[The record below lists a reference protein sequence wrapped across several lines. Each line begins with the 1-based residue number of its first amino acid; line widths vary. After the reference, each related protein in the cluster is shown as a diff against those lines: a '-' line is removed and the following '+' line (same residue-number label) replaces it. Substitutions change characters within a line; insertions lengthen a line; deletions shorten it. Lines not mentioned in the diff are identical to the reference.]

1 MDIIEVKK
9 IIETGLLCSSAPL
22 SLNELLKLLG
32 ENAEIDKEQ
41 IKAVI
46 EELTT
51 DWQARGSMELVQV
64 ASGWRFQSAVAMR
77 EYLDHLNPEK
87 PQKYSRATLET
98 LAIIAYRQP
107 VTRGDIEQ
115 IRGVVANSQTI
126 KLLEERGWIDT
137 VGHRDVPGR
146 PALLATTKQFLDDL
160 GLTSL
165 SELPPLQEMLDDNE
179 AVNKLF
185 NVGQENSE
193 QEKLDL
199 NLVEDNVVESSSEEI
214 IVPKEEIR
222 VLEEGVKVES
232 GQIFFEKKEEIL
244 IEPASESPIGPDVAV

>member
-1 MDIIEVKK
+1 
-9 IIETGLLCSSAPL
+9 
-22 SLNELLKLLG
+22 
-32 ENAEIDKEQ
+32 
-41 IKAVI
+41 
-46 EELTT
+46 
-51 DWQARGSMELVQV
+51 MELVQV

-77 EYLDHLNPEK
+77 EYLDHLNPER

-160 GLTSL
+160 GLASL
-165 SELPPLQEMLDDNE
+165 SELPPLQEMLEDDE

-185 NVGQENSE
+185 NVGQEDSA
-193 QEKLDL
+193 QE
-199 NLVEDNVVESSSEEI
+199 NLELSPVEDNMVDSSSEEI
-214 IVPKEEIR
+214 IIPKEETV
-222 VLEEGVKVES
+222 VLDQGSKVEPE
-232 GQIFFEKKEEIL
+232 QIFLEKKGEIL
-244 IEPASESPIGPDVAV
+244 IEPTSESPIGPDVAM